1 MRFNKNWCSLYRYIY
16 PFMSDIKQYPE
27 LEFITEKIKKAIT
40 DATLQKESAAVSI
53 IKDGNDV
60 IHIEQTFAVLDN
72 TAIISITDKKEILY
86 SEDLLEELQ
95 DVHLETKTD
104 TELHAALKVSS
115 IVINGLSVQTE
126 FVFQAVKDCFDTL
139 SSSYQFVKIIRKNVN
154 SLTIDFKFGD
164 HKFQIVVTNNP
175 DEVSITVEFG
185 SEANPKVNQTIAA
198 DVAKVQQALNK
209 LFKD

>member
-1 MRFNKNWCSLYRYIY
+1 
-16 PFMSDIKQYPE
+16 MSDIKQYPE
-27 LEFITEKIKKAIT
+27 LEFISEKIKKAIT

-60 IHIEQTFAVLDN
+60 IHIEQTFAASDN

-86 SEDLLEELQ
+86 SEDLLEEMQ

-115 IVINGLSVQTE
+115 IIINGLSVQTE

-154 SLTIDFKFGD
+154 ALTIDFKFGD

-185 SEANPKVNQTIAA
+185 SGANPKVNETIAA